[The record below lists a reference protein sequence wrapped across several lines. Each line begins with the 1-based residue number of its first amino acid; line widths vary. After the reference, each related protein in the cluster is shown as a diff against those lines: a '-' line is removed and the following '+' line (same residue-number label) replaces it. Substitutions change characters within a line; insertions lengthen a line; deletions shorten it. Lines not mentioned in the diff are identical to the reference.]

1 MSNQKN
7 IDTSSSKTLLEAPNN
22 IAHYVER
29 IGSAVKDLGHYASV
43 GLREGGF
50 ARVLAKHPESS
61 PLFVELELEN
71 VVVSIP
77 ENVASQIT
85 VRPVFS
91 CGL

>member
-1 MSNQKN
+1 MSSQESPS
-7 IDTSSSKTLLEAPNN
+7 TPGSKTLLEVPNN

-29 IGSAVKDLGHYASV
+29 IGHTVKDLGLYASV

-71 VVVSIP
+71 VIVSVP
-77 ENVASQIT
+77 EKVASQIT
-85 VRPVFS
+85 VRPVLS
-91 CGL
+91 CGV